1 MRKLLILIWYLPIS
15 LVENL
20 DEKASKLRAKLGIK
34 DEWDDDTSFVVF
46 LVVFFSLVL
55 YRLFT

>member
-1 MRKLLILIWYLPIS
+1 MRKLLIRIWYLPSS
-15 LVENL
+15 LIAKI
-20 DEKASKLRAKLGIK
+20 DEKASELRAKLGIK

-46 LVVFFSLVL
+46 LIVFFSLVV

>member
-1 MRKLLILIWYLPIS
+1 MRKLLIRIWYLPSS

-20 DEKASKLRAKLGIK
+20 DAKASKLRAKLGIK

>member
-1 MRKLLILIWYLPIS
+1 MRKLLIRIWYLPIS

-20 DEKASKLRAKLGIK
+20 DEKASKLRVKLGIK

>member
-1 MRKLLILIWYLPIS
+1 MRKLLIRIWYLPSS

-46 LVVFFSLVL
+46 LIVFFSSVL